1 MASAI
6 ALKYA
11 RAMAD
16 VAFESKTED
25 RVLAELQSFA
35 KLLASHAQ
43 LREAFENPA
52 IPFSSKRGVL
62 ERLAQRLPLSKHVS
76 NFTLIILEN
85 NRIRQFDDFAAAFQE
100 VVNQRR
106 GIVRARVHSAR
117 DLPEPVKTRLGRAMS
132 EHLGK
137 KVELSYRTDPS
148 LIGGLK
154 LEVGS
159 MIFDGSIRTR
169 LDVIHKKLVS
179 Q

>member
-1 MASAI
+1 MASSI

-11 RAMAD
+11 RALAD
-16 VAFESKTED
+16 VAFESKSED
-25 RVLAELQSFA
+25 NSLAELEAFRR
-35 KLLASHAQ
+35 LLGEYPE
-43 LREAFENPA
+43 LREALQNPA
-52 IPFSSKRGVL
+52 VPFSAKRGVV
-62 ERLAQRLPLSKHVS
+62 EGVAKKLPLSGHIL
-76 NFTLIILEN
+76 NFVLIILEH
-85 NRIRQFDDFAAAFQE
+85 NRIRKFHDFVDAFRE
-100 VVNQRR
+100 VVDQRR
-106 GIVRARVHSAR
+106 GIVRARVFSAR

-132 EHLGK
+132 GYLGK
-137 KVELSYRTDPS
+137 KVDLSYRTDES